1 MASNGPNIRLVCLAA
16 ANAPPSSSCVRMA
29 AKGVLAPALADSTIG
44 SRRCGRAAGHRE
56 QSLQRPARA
65 RDEAW
70 HGTSCVCGEALWR
83 RGGRGMQGR
92 QRRQPWALA
101 WLVLMLAVPAWAQ
114 GGRGGEEEQPQPAAR
129 LQVTQT

>member
-1 MASNGPNIRLVCLAA
+1 MGSNGPNIRLASPAA
-16 ANAPPSSSCVRMA
+16 ANAPLSSSCVPMA

-65 RDEAW
+65 RDDAW
-70 HGTSCVCGEALWR
+70 HGKSCVCGEALWR

-92 QRRQPWALA
+92 QRRQSWALT
-101 WLVLMLAVPAWAQ
+101 WLVLMLAVPALAQ
-114 GGRGGEEEQPQPAAR
+114 VG
-129 LQVTQT
+129 